1 MEDVNGF
8 VRLLNDPSHT
18 RLCIRALRDSQQQ
31 IIAKQKQC
39 RIFSL
44 VYDTV
49 KVDNNKILYAQTQLL
64 RRIRTEDMENARRA
78 ETLQGSRQQIELE
91 LNLLE
96 DNLTSAR
103 QHAQQRRDKRNKRES
118 QYNQAYNVP
127 VMSNYWEKKYLR
139 ARDKNATAE
148 QAVCDMRDRLEQCRE
163 ELHTMGRELGKIQT
177 ASADLQQQKEEA
189 EATTAQTQAL
199 TKKLSQANNYW
210 TQFAQGTCQEL
221 ISSIINLIHLLERQR
236 DRQDIQTALYHLINS
251 NNVYLE
257 ECHYGDTSFG
267 DIELDYVCSRCEVS
281 QHGWPLVD
289 KVRTQDLLCPMCYKE
304 TRMSMVVE
312 KKVNALGG
320 KLLGSDTSINS
331 FDIRRLSVP
340 IQSQQ
345 RRLSSNNLRRKSGT
359 SDIQSIES
367 TEKPRL
373 KRNLLKSMFNI
384 SSSSIYTSSRTP
396 SFYSDTS
403 EKVMT

>member
-1 MEDVNGF
+1 MEDINGF
-8 VRLLNDPSHT
+8 VRLLNDPANI
-18 RLCIRALRDSQQQ
+18 RLCIRALRDTQQQ

-39 RIFSL
+39 RIFNL
-44 VYDTV
+44 VYDNV
-49 KVDNNKILYAQTQLL
+49 KVNNNKILYAQTQLL
-64 RRIRTEDMENARRA
+64 RRIRAEEMENARQA
-78 ETLQGSRQQIELE
+78 ETLQGSRKHIELE

-103 QHAQQRRDKRNKRES
+103 QHAQLRRDKRNKRES
-118 QYNQAYNVP
+118 QYNSAYNLP

-148 QAVCDMRDRLEQCRE
+148 QAVCDMRDRYEQCRE
-163 ELHTMGRELGKIQT
+163 ELHNMGRELGKIQS

-189 EATTAQTQAL
+189 EATAAKIQAL
-199 TKKLSQANNYW
+199 TQKLSQANNYW
-210 TQFAQGTCQEL
+210 THFAQGPCQEL
-221 ISSIINLIHLLERQR
+221 TSAISDFIVLLERQK
-236 DRQDIQTALYHLINS
+236 DGHDIQATFYHLINS

-267 DIELDYVCSRCEVS
+267 DIELDYVCSRCEES

-320 KLLGSDTSINS
+320 KLLGSDTSLNS

-345 RRLSSNNLRRKSGT
+345 RRSSALNLRRKSGT

-367 TEKPRL
+367 IEKPRL

-384 SSSSIYTSSRTP
+384 STPSIYTSSRTS
-396 SFYSDTS
+396 SFYSDAS
-403 EKVMT
+403 EKLMT